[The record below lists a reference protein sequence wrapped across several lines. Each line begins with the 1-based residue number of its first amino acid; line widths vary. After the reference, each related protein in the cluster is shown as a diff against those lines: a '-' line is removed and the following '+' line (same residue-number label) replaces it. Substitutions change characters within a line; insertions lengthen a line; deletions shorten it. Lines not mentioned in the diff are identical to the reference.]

1 MNIWN
6 NEAQNSQIQRKVYYH
21 RRKVVFILFYTISIF
36 SEWVGYIRHSDIKK
50 RVLTACHFNYHS
62 EIDVVTSHMFS
73 TLELFSTLQS
83 KTYFLAERKFTH
95 NNSVYIKR
103 YSISL
108 AVKLETM
115 HKPAKPPT
123 NHSQTS
129 QTTHKPDT
137 NQPQTSQTTLKP
149 AKYQTNHP
157 LISQKSHR
165 FFPEDIFMKRNIFL
179 AHCAREEK

>member
-95 NNSVYIKR
+95 NNSVNIKG

-108 AVKLETM
+108 AVKLETT

-123 NHSQTS
+123 NHP
-129 QTTHKPDT
+129 QTTHKPAKPPT
-137 NQPQTSQTTLKP
+137 NQTQISHKP
-149 AKYQTNHP
+149 AKPPSNQP
-157 LISQKSHR
+157 
-165 FFPEDIFMKRNIFL
+165 NIKQIT
-179 AHCAREEK
+179 H

>member
-95 NNSVYIKR
+95 NNSVYIKKIFNFVSR
-103 YSISL
+103 
-108 AVKLETM
+108 KTR
-115 HKPAKPPT
+115 
-123 NHSQTS
+123 NHAQTS
-129 QTTHKPDT
+129 QTTHKPLT
-137 NQPQTSQTTLKP
+137 NQPNHPQTRHKSATNQPNHPQTSQISNKSP
-149 AKYQTNHP
+149 TN
-157 LISQKSHR
+157 
-165 FFPEDIFMKRNIFL
+165 
-179 AHCAREEK
+179 